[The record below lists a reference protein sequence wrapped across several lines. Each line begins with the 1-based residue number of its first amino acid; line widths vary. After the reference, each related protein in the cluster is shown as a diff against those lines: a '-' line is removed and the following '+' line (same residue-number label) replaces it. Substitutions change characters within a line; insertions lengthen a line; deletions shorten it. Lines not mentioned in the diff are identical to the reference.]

1 MVIHSRNVDMWIT
14 FSKKRAEKTRGRR
27 NKSMAQSDLMRLFS
41 RYDSE
46 INEGDFTPDELREY
60 LAYAEGE
67 EHPLSPAE
75 WKTRYFEFYDDVKDK
90 SLKRQDW

>member
-1 MVIHSRNVDMWIT
+1 M
-14 FSKKRAEKTRGRR
+14 AE
-27 NKSMAQSDLMRLFS
+27 SDLMRLFS

-46 INEGDFTPDELREY
+46 INEGDVTPDELQEY

-67 EHPLSPAE
+67 EHPLSPTE
-75 WKTRYFEFYDDVKDK
+75 WKARYFEFYDDVKDK

>member
-1 MVIHSRNVDMWIT
+1 M
-14 FSKKRAEKTRGRR
+14 AE
-27 NKSMAQSDLMRLFS
+27 SDLMRLFS

-67 EHPLSPAE
+67 ENPLSPTE
-75 WKTRYFEFYDDVKDK
+75 WKARYFEFYDDVKDK